1 MEIPLQY
8 DSIDELRTRIAE
20 LAPHLL
26 KYDYS
31 EVNGFEDLAFAQG
44 QTSKSLQKTPLTD
57 TMDDFYLTDV
67 ISRNSYVMARCSQEL
82 NPKKQENFKEFVQ
95 TWLSH

>member
-1 MEIPLQY
+1 MDIPLQY

-26 KYDYS
+26 KYDYT
-31 EVNGFEDLAFAQG
+31 EVSGFEELAFASDEPQAA
-44 QTSKSLQKTPLTD
+44 LNKTPLSD

-67 ISRNSYVMARCSQEL
+67 ISKNSYVLARCSQEL
-82 NPKKQENFKEFVQ
+82 NPKK
-95 TWLSH
+95 